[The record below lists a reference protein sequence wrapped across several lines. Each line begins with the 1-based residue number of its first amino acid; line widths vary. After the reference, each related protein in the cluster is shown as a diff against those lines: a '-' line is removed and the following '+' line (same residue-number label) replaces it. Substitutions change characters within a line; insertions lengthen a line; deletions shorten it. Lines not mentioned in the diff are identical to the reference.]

1 MNSEDDSNKN
11 SDRRLII
18 TVALVAI
25 IVVAGICLGT
35 RYCSRQPEEHITV
48 ATKTRYENIEELA
61 GASQEVKETNT
72 IESDES
78 LPTEEVQKSS
88 TCLWKDELIG
98 FLKEQIKTENQIV
111 DSLNRSLGEIGN
123 PAVRGVLKGIS
134 LDSMKHAEMYSS
146 AIGLLTTV
154 QQALTQENLD
164 RQTELVEK
172 HIELEAKL
180 IGKISKKLPSIEDK
194 KVKLLLNAIL
204 MDEKRHHE
212 LLKKVLEIL
221 VRGET
226 ITEEDWWD
234 ILWKNAPF
242 HGAPGG

>member
-1 MNSEDDSNKN
+1 LNS
-11 SDRRLII
+11 
-18 TVALVAI
+18 
-25 IVVAGICLGT
+25 
-35 RYCSRQPEEHITV
+35 
-48 ATKTRYENIEELA
+48 
-61 GASQEVKETNT
+61 
-72 IESDES
+72 
-78 LPTEEVQKSS
+78 
-88 TCLWKDELIG
+88 KDELTD
-98 FLKEQIKTENQIV
+98 FLKEQIKIENEIV
-111 DSLNRSLGEIGN
+111 DSLNSSLGEIGN

-134 LDSMKHAEMYSS
+134 LDSVKHAEMYSS
-146 AIGLLTTV
+146 AIGLLTSV

-164 RQTELVEK
+164 KQRELVEK
-172 HIELEAKL
+172 HIHLEAEL
-180 IGKISKKLPSIEDK
+180 IGKIGKKLPSIEDK

-234 ILWKNAPF
+234 ILWRNVPF